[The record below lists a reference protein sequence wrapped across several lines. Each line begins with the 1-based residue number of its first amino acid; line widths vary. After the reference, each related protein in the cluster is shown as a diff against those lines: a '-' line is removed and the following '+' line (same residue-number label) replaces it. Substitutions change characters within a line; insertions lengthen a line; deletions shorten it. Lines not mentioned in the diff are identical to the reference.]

1 MGYVGQY
8 REPYE
13 EGFPGLLRGRG
24 HWIPDQV
31 ANCCPTVASVEGS
44 WTAGAVC
51 KARWPKI
58 RLRRETLVTRALRV
72 QEAEKLNE
80 NDCQR
85 GRTEERKLSESLEG
99 YCPLHFCA

>member
-8 REPYE
+8 RETYE
-13 EGFPGLLRGRG
+13 EGSPCLLRGRG

-51 KARWPKI
+51 KARW
-58 RLRRETLVTRALRV
+58 
-72 QEAEKLNE
+72 AENPI
-80 NDCQR
+80 DAR
-85 GRTEERKLSESLEG
+85 DIGDTHPTGPRS
-99 YCPLHFCA
+99 